1 MVLVDDVGGGG
12 GCPAKN
18 LLQIRSTRTAT
29 TSIDC
34 LRPRAM
40 GSS

>member
-1 MVLVDDVGGGG
+1 MMVLVDDVGGGG
-12 GCPAKN
+12 GPD
-18 LLQIRSTRTAT
+18 LGLQIRSTRTAT

-34 LRPRAM
+34 LRPRAT